1 MGEIGRRAA
10 AEIRRT
16 AHELNSTYIFA
27 LNIIDVSAPMLWDW
41 EHDKT
46 EPSRNTLQ
54 RMAFAGYDIHYIL
67 TGERK

>member
-1 MGEIGRRAA
+1 MGDIGKRAA

-16 AHELNSTYIFA
+16 AHEHNSAYIRELNLIE
-27 LNIIDVSAPMLWDW
+27 VSAPMLWDW

-67 TGERK
+67 TGVRK